1 MKAKKTLLCLSLLL
15 ALLLLLTSCAQE
27 SAQEATTDNAAV
39 AVDVDLSK
47 LSTTVAYSELYNIM
61 VNSDE
66 YLGKVIRLS
75 GELGYYQDPDTGA
88 EYVACIVSDST
99 ACCALGLEFVLP
111 GNPSYPEDYPDPG
124 VTFTVTGTLSSYDEY
139 GTTYYHLINASVF

>member
-1 MKAKKTLLCLSLLL
+1 MKTKKTPLCLSVLLS
-15 ALLLLLTSCAQE
+15 LLLLLTSCG
-27 SAQEATTDNAAV
+27 QEAASDNDAA
-39 AVDVDLSK
+39 AVDVDLSQ

-111 GNPSYPEDYPDPG
+111 GNPSYPDDYPDPG

-139 GTTYYHLINASVF
+139 GTTYYHLINASVL

>member
-1 MKAKKTLLCLSLLL
+1 MKTKKTLLCLSVLLS
-15 ALLLLLTSCAQE
+15 LLLLLTSCG
-27 SAQEATTDNAAV
+27 QEAASDNDAA
-39 AVDVDLSK
+39 AVDVDLSQ

-111 GNPSYPEDYPDPG
+111 GNPSYPDDYPDPG

-139 GTTYYHLINASVF
+139 GTTYYHLINASVL